1 MDFGYDNNLLNYGQE
16 EKSRDNDIEMALL
29 SVCMRQEKAVIE
41 TVGKHLV
48 KEDFADKRH
57 QLIFDTVTRL
67 FLSDEKIDKFTVS
80 DALNKEGNIEKAGGF
95 VYIYKIAEQ
104 PAVVSNVSGYIKSIR
119 NSSDRRKLIR
129 TLDDLRKKAE
139 SGKTASEVA
148 DDAIARISGLKSD
161 NDNKGFESINSILRL
176 NLEEISKELTGKND
190 NNRKVMTGF
199 SKLDRMLGGLRPGSL
214 NIIAARPGMGKTAL
228 AINIATYAATLDI
241 PVAVFSLEMS
251 KTELGNRLINTAMN
265 HYTVGKILH
274 GHYSDERAMNDLNNA
289 VVRVGKLPLFI
300 DDRSD
305 VNPVGM
311 KAKLTELTSQPESN
325 VGLVIV
331 DYLQL
336 MTMPGRKDS
345 SRQTEVADI
354 SRSLKILAKDFNI
367 PIIALSQMSR
377 TSAKN
382 EDHTPQ
388 LTDLRDSGA
397 IEQDADTVIFID
409 RPDYYNKGETRDPD
423 EGDIKNATLYLSKN
437 RHGEVGNVKVKW
449 EPKRTRFF
457 EEDTRREGADPEENG
472 TMRPGQGSSYTRTV
486 PAGQAASDYR
496 FDEQEAPPPFVPDE
510 QQDVPAPPMDE
521 PDDLLEE
528 TNSDY
533 PDGFFDD

>member
-1 MDFGYDNNLLNYGQE
+1 MDAGYDNNLLNFGQG
-16 EKSRDNDIEMALL
+16 SNTSDNDVEMALL
-29 SVCMRQEKAVIE
+29 SVCLRQEKAVIE

-48 KEDFADKRH
+48 KDDFADPRNG
-57 QLIFDTVTRL
+57 LIFDVITRL

-80 DALNKEGNIEKAGGF
+80 DLLNKEGNIEKAGGF
-95 VYIYKIAEQ
+95 PYIYKVAEI
-104 PAVVSNVSGYIKSIR
+104 PAVVSNVSGYIKIIR
-119 NSSDRRKLIR
+119 DNSDMRKLRR
-129 TLDDLRKKAE
+129 TLDDLKKKTE
-139 SGKTASEVA
+139 SGKSASEIA
-148 DDAIARISGLKSD
+148 DAAIATITGLKSD
-161 NDNKGFESINSILRL
+161 NDNKGFESISDILKV
-176 NLEEISKELTGKND
+176 NIEEISKELTGKNED
-190 NNRKVMTGF
+190 NKKVMTGF

-214 NIIAARPGMGKTAL
+214 NIIAARPGMGKSAL
-228 AINIATYAATLDI
+228 AVNIATYAATLDI
-241 PVAVFSLEMS
+241 PVAIFSLEMS
-251 KTELGNRLINTAMN
+251 KTELGNRLINTGMST
-265 HYTVGKILH
+265 YTVGKILH
-274 GHYSDERAMNDLNNA
+274 GHYSDERAMNDLNA
-289 VVRVGKLPLFI
+289 SIVKVGKLPLFI

-305 VNPVGM
+305 VNPVTM
-311 KAKLTELTSQPESN
+311 KAKLTELTAKPESN

-336 MTMPGRKDS
+336 MTMPGRKEA

-354 SRSLKILAKDFNI
+354 SRSLKVLAKDFNI

-377 TSAKN
+377 TSAKS

-409 RPDYYNKGETRDPD
+409 RPDYYNKGETKDPD

-472 TMRPGQGSSYTRTV
+472 SMRPGQGSSFTRTV

-496 FDEQEAPPPFVPDE
+496 FDDQDQKSSYDPDAYGHEPQEPDE
-510 QQDVPAPPMDE
+510 E
-521 PDDLLEE
+521 PDDLMDE